1 MSWCISAAVHKI
13 RGTSELFI
21 INATGLHDFLFRSY
35 QKLVFKGFL
44 GLLRIFQIFN
54 KNPVF
59 WPAAA
64 WCLSNSPSFSIEG
77 SDVPT
82 CAHDMH
88 IAQTFGTIA
97 VRWRCALRSIFR
109 PFSRILKP
117 FKTLKNS
124 KHTVLWILEF

>member
-44 GLLRIFQIFN
+44 GLLRIFQIFHES
-54 KNPVF
+54 PVF

-64 WCLSNSPSFSIEG
+64 WCLSNSPSFAIEG

-124 KHTVLWILEF
+124 KHTDLWILEF